1 MTGTVVYSRAQLIA
15 LCKPQLLPG
24 DRPVIP
30 VELRRRARGCRSGA
44 KTRAK
49 KMKYK
54 TLDTGDHN
62 REREVLA
69 NKTDELGALVMTED
83 LP

>member
-15 LCKPQLLPG
+15 LCRPQLLPG

-30 VELRRRARGCRSGA
+30 VELRRRARGCRSGVMRRA
-44 KTRAK
+44 KTRR
-49 KMKYK
+49 YK
-54 TLDTGDHN
+54 PSVPAIITGN
-62 REREVLA
+62 VRSLA